1 MQVRVQV
8 LNNQI
13 YLIKHRWWREV
24 GERPPLWCDLW
35 YVAEPRFVGDVK
47 PHLRQLLFLE
57 RFRKLQ
63 FLHLDCP
70 ELIVARESVS
80 LSRCLSLL
88 HTVVAHCRMLR
99 KLTLRIEV
107 IGNGWRRVAPEKL
120 EQVGTLLVK
129 FGEVDLVVDDSTGDL
144 MFARANNAKAIM
156 RGILKAL
163 PAAGSRL
170 KILTLHSVEKIV
182 TADANQ
188 GADDELKQETRVK
201 VLKRVWDRKDMFA
214 IAVSGYAIDDTSGV
228 TIQNA
233 IQEQIDN

>member
-1 MQVRVQV
+1 
-8 LNNQI
+8 
-13 YLIKHRWWREV
+13 
-24 GERPPLWCDLW
+24 
-35 YVAEPRFVGDVK
+35 
-47 PHLRQLLFLE
+47 
-57 RFRKLQ
+57 
-63 FLHLDCP
+63 
-70 ELIVARESVS
+70 
-80 LSRCLSLL
+80 
-88 HTVVAHCRMLR
+88 
-99 KLTLRIEV
+99 
-107 IGNGWRRVAPEKL
+107 
-120 EQVGTLLVK
+120 
-129 FGEVDLVVDDSTGDL
+129 

-163 PAAGSRL
+163 PEAGSRL

-188 GADDELKQETRVK
+188 EADDELKQETRVK